1 MSLFLQ
7 ILGSWQAS
15 SKCPP
20 PKSPEQ
26 NDRVDRFYDLSQA
39 SGTPERLHILYH
51 CISMLMFLCSV
62 SYPLETLS
70 LYSIQHSWGLHPL
83 DWVYLLTHFLDTIRL
98 RRYHKILKCIL
109 LRIFWIL
116 MPYSVKNFWS
126 LNKTCVWVP
135 FCLLLNAFLLHGLCR
150 LCYIE
155 HVVKSI
161 SGTF

>member
-1 MSLFLQ
+1 MAGQLKVSPTQITWAKWSCWQVLWSLSS
-7 ILGSWQAS
+7 IWHSWQ
-15 SKCPP
+15 
-20 PKSPEQ
+20 
-26 NDRVDRFYDLSQA
+26 
-39 SGTPERLHILYH
+39 THILYH
-51 CISMLMFLCSV
+51 CISMLIFLCSV

-83 DWVYLLTHFLDTIRL
+83 DWVYLLTHFLGTIRL

-116 MPYSVKNFWS
+116 TPYSMKNFWS

-135 FCLLLNAFLLHGLCR
+135 FCLLLNAFLLLGLCR

-155 HVVKSI
+155 HVVESI
-161 SGTF
+161 SGTV